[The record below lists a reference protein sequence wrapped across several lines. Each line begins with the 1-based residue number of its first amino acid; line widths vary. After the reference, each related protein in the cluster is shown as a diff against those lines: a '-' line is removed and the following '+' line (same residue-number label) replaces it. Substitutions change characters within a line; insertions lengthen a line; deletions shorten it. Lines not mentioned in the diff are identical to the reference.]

1 MKLKI
6 SFALMLFFY
15 CSCLKHTSNKN
26 AYLMLNQNFTQLVD
40 TISYKY
46 NTLRPTPN
54 QLVLDEK
61 RTTYPISVFY
71 KFMDI
76 NKWDDLI
83 IEALKTDSIRN
94 RQSFLDLYY
103 SNKHNEPEEI
113 DILKINKSGRYKLHK
128 NKNIDTRKIDG
139 FVGHVKFSTI
149 IEDGRFGLFV
159 ITIQDNLKSG
169 VEKLILLEQTNNC
182 WKISQEIELTVW

>member
-1 MKLKI
+1 MKFKF

-15 CSCLKHTSNKN
+15 CSCLKQTSNKN
-26 AYLMLNQNFTQLVD
+26 GYLMLNQNFTQLVD
-40 TISYKY
+40 TISYNY
-46 NTLRPTPN
+46 NSLRLAPN
-54 QLVLDEK
+54 QKLLDEK
-61 RTTYPISVFY
+61 RTAYPISVFY
-71 KFMDI
+71 KFIDI

-83 IEALKTDSIRN
+83 IEALKNDSIRN
-94 RQSFLDLYY
+94 RQSFLDLYSSY
-103 SNKHNEPEEI
+103 KHDELDEI
-113 DILKINKSGRYKLHK
+113 DITKINKTGLYTLHK
-128 NKNIDTRKIDG
+128 NKNINIQKIDG

-182 WKISQEIELTVW
+182 WKISQEAELTIW